1 MGQVMAGSA
10 VAASS
15 SIQARMVK
23 KAVDG
28 FHPSGSIKSDRR
40 EVMTTKM
47 VNTILVIMLGV
58 SLIGCAHDTTLSK
71 QHVDNRSSLS
81 ISDERIPPTSSE
93 EADWMA
99 TRAAIAIVHKDWQTN
114 WDPTSHQFMRG
125 YNIGSVLIDWPNGKA
140 WWARNN
146 VGCFNNGT
154 QHGEV
159 RAMQQYTFAT
169 NQYYLDKAAI
179 YTTLEPCEMCAGM
192 MSMEKVGRTL
202 YAQHDP
208 SFGDALQ
215 RLALD
220 STALLHGYPP
230 YPRVTKPIPSALG
243 FYKAINDAYASFCS
257 PQPFS
262 KCNIVQFLATP
273 TAKTLYENETRTFL
287 SYKPIYPENAPLQTA
302 LLKLYDEAPV
312 SNGQC
317 KDPAPVPYPPG
328 KEAGGWQAINP
339 VPIK

>member
-1 MGQVMAGSA
+1 MVGHIYR
-10 VAASS
+10 
-15 SIQARMVK
+15 SILA
-23 KAVDG
+23 
-28 FHPSGSIKSDRR
+28 
-40 EVMTTKM
+40 
-47 VNTILVIMLGV
+47 IMLGA
-58 SLIGCAHDTTLSK
+58 SLIGCAHETAIGKESMS
-71 QHVDNRSSLS
+71 QHSNAAVS
-81 ISDERIPPTSSE
+81 EGRIPPSSSD

-114 WDPTSHQFMRG
+114 SSATNGQFMRG

-159 RAMQQYTFAT
+159 RAMQQYTFAM
-169 NQYYLDKAAI
+169 NQYYLDKATI
-179 YTTLEPCEMCAGM
+179 YTTLEPCAMCAGM
-192 MSMEKVGRTL
+192 MSMEKVGRTI

-220 STALLHGYPP
+220 STSLPKGYAP

-243 FYKAINDAYASFCS
+243 FYTAINDEYAKFCS
-257 PQPFS
+257 PKPFAE
-262 KCNIVQFLATP
+262 CNIVQFLATQP
-273 TAKTLYENETRTFL
+273 AQTLYENETKIFL
-287 SYKPIYPENAPLQTA
+287 NYKPVYPENASLQTA
-302 LLKLYDEAPV
+302 LLKLYNEAPV

-317 KDPAPVPYPPG
+317 RDPAPIPNPPG
-328 KEAGGWQAINP
+328 KEMGGLKEINP
-339 VPIK
+339 VRIQ

>member
-1 MGQVMAGSA
+1 M
-10 VAASS
+10 
-15 SIQARMVK
+15 IEK
-23 KAVDG
+23 T
-28 FHPSGSIKSDRR
+28 I
-40 EVMTTKM
+40 
-47 VNTILVIMLGV
+47 NTVLVLALGIT
-58 SLIGCAHDTTLSK
+58 LIGCAHETSLSK
-71 QHVDNRSSLS
+71 ESADLNSELTNTV
-81 ISDERIPPTSSE
+81 ERIPPSSSD

-99 TRAAIAIVHKDWQTN
+99 TRAAIAIVYKDWQIN
-114 WDPTSHQFMRG
+114 WDPTNHQFMRG

-192 MSMEKVGRTL
+192 MSMEKVGRTI

-220 STALLHGYPP
+220 STALPNGYPP

-243 FYKAINDAYASFCS
+243 FYSAINAEYKKFCDKKS
-257 PQPFS
+257 PSQ
-262 KCNIVQFLATP
+262 CNIVQFLASP
-273 TAKTLYENETRTFL
+273 EAKALYENETNIFL
-287 SYKPIYPENAPLQTA
+287 SYKPTYPANNALQIA
-302 LLKLYDEAPV
+302 LLKLYNEAPV

-317 KDPAPVPYPPG
+317 NDPAPVPYPPG
-328 KEAGGWQAINP
+328 KERNGW
-339 VPIK
+339 VEIKPARIQ